1 MARTFRLGADKN
13 IYVDDG
19 AGGEPERRLV
29 VGGVASVTAGELSTI
44 MAQFSAAVLAD
55 VSTTWLVGGQR
66 MYSSGTALV
75 STGAGGGGT
84 AVRVTPESLQAGQ
97 PSSIYLPS
105 PYDAATFAELAP
117 NVQAGLEERGKIAWE
132 AMTTTQRKHLLHP
145 GMLYIPEGFG
155 GYTWWCTFTPYPA
168 ANSAMENPCVVA
180 SNDGRT
186 WEMPAGAI
194 NPLVNAPSGTD
205 FNADTHITYDEAG
218 GRLVLLFTERTSSL
232 LHLKLLTSTDGVTWT
247 APVTIWSGNFTVDK
261 KEIIS
266 PSIFFDTAAQKW
278 TIVGHNFEAV
288 GKPLVKITSDNLL
301 TGWTTTQTV
310 LNAPTPKTDRAWW
323 HSHFQYTTSGQIIG
337 AVQDNDGTAGND
349 GDIYIIW
356 SDDGVNFRTRYLYPG
371 GLYRPALLAFRT
383 GEVTTCRMWLS
394 ALARDD
400 LREVDLRDDRMFP
413 VLQEHAIFSS
423 LIGIAERPGAATRL
437 LAADNFNRADS
448 VAGTNPIGTALT
460 GQTYTQG
467 DGTDTFGVVSNA
479 AVNVTTGNCRTVVDA
494 ARDVDFRALIKTRN
508 PSSDECNLIYRW
520 SDYATFYRV
529 LIGVEAVAVQRVIGG
544 VATQLGTA
552 VVTRFNPAGSIV
564 RVVVTGNQHSV
575 YVDGLLWLQFVE
587 TAETFP
593 NGAGVGFQSSG
604 IAQGMAIE
612 AFVATLP

>member
-1 MARTFRLGADKN
+1 MSMRT
-13 IYVDDG
+13 
-19 AGGEPERRLV
+19 PTQT
-29 VGGVASVTAGELSTI
+29 TAG
-44 MAQFSAAVLAD
+44 SAP
-55 VSTTWLVGGQR
+55 
-66 MYSSGTALV
+66 
-75 STGAGGGGT
+75 STGGGASG
-84 AVRVTPESLQAGQ
+84 AVSVPEVYRVVPETLQAGQ
-97 PSSIYLPS
+97 PVSIYAPS

-117 NVQAGLEERGKIAWE
+117 NVQAGLEVRGKSAWE
-132 AMTTTQRKHLLHP
+132 AMTTAQRKQMLHP
-145 GMLYIPEGFG
+145 GMVYIPEGLG
-155 GYTWWCTFTPYPA
+155 GYTWWCVFTPYPA

-186 WEMPAGAI
+186 WELPEGAI

-205 FNADTHITYDEAG
+205 FNADTHITYDPVG
-218 GRLVLLFTERTSSL
+218 GQLVMIFTERGSL
-232 LHLKLLTSTDGVTWT
+232 LLKIRMMLSSDGVSWS
-247 APVTIWSGNFTVDK
+247 APVDIWTGNWNTLDQDFL
-261 KEIIS
+261 S
-266 PSIFFDTAAQKW
+266 PSIFFDTAAAKW
-278 TIVGHNFEAV
+278 TILGFNFEAV

-301 TGWTTTQTV
+301 TGWDVAQTV
-310 LNAPTPKTDRAWW
+310 LNAPTPKSTRSWW
-323 HSHFQYTTSGQIIG
+323 HGHFQYTTSGQIIG
-337 AVQDNDGTAGND
+337 AVQDNDGTAGGD
-349 GDIYIIW
+349 GDIYLIW

-371 GLYRPALLAFRT
+371 GLYRPALVAFRT

-394 ALARDD
+394 ALNRPD
-400 LREVDLRDDRMFP
+400 LLEVDLRDDRMSP
-413 VLQEHAIFSS
+413 VLQEHAIFDS
-423 LIGIAERPGAATRL
+423 LIGIATRPGPATRL
-437 LAADNFNRADS
+437 LAADDFNRADS

-460 GQTYTQG
+460 GQTYVQG
-467 DGTDTFGVVSNA
+467 SGTDTFGVVSNA
-479 AVNVTTGNCRTVVDA
+479 AVNVTTGNCRAVVDA

-575 YVDGLLWLQFVE
+575 YVDGFLWLQFVE

-604 IAQGMAIE
+604 IAQGMAVE